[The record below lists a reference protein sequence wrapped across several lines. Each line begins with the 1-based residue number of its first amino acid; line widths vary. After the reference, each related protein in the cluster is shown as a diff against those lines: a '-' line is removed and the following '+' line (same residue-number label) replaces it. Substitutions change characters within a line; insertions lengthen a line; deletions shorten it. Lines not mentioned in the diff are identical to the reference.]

1 MPPDR
6 WFLLAAVAVFLA
18 AVRPALRSLKSGNWT
33 VQRQWPL
40 MLLGLALQSTALWLR
55 GRELG
60 QCPMKSLSDVLVF
73 VAWSVVLLYA
83 LVGSGFRLSL
93 LGIFTA
99 PLVVLMLLLALLLPG
114 AFPDYPPRGPINGWV
129 ELHAALALVAYAAF
143 ALACITGCM
152 YLLQERLIKRHRIGS
167 LFYQLPPIQGLARA
181 IARQVFLG
189 LGLLS
194 LSLLISL
201 LKLNTPISNP
211 KLLFSWGVWALYLL
225 IALTIWRH
233 SLSPRQT
240 ALAAAL
246 GFVIPFISLWIVTS
260 HG

>member
-6 WFLLAAVAVFLA
+6 WMLLAAMAAFLA
-18 AVRPALRSLKSGNWT
+18 AVHPAIHALRTGNWK

-40 MLLGLALQSTALWLR
+40 MLAGLALQSLALWLR
-55 GRELG
+55 GQQVG

-73 VAWSVVLLYA
+73 VAWSVVLLYVV
-83 LVGSGFRLSL
+83 VGSGFRLSL

-99 PLVVLMLLLALLLPG
+99 PLVVLMIALALLLPG
-114 AFPDYPPRGPINGWV
+114 AFPAYPPRGPINPWV

-143 ALACITGCM
+143 ALACISGCM
-152 YLLQERLIKRHRIGS
+152 YLVQERLLKRRRISS

-194 LSLLISL
+194 FSLLISL
-201 LKLNTPISNP
+201 LKLHTPISNP

-246 GFVIPFISLWIVTS
+246 GFVIPFVSLWIVTS